1 MEELL
6 LLASLAGEAL
16 NKLTSE
22 TWGGFEMRNH
32 ILKKYHGQSEAV
44 IIPEHVC
51 GIAPDAF
58 NRCSHVTSVKIPEHV
73 TYIGNNAFFRCENLE
88 KVNIPKSI
96 TLIDFMTFYKC
107 YNLKSITIPEGV
119 TSIGSSAFSDC
130 IRLTSITIPESVEFI
145 GRMAF
150 WCCESL
156 TELHIP
162 DSVTSIGNGAFYK
175 CKNLKSIT
183 LPKNL
188 TSIADDVFDGCIS
201 LKSLTIPE
209 SVTTVGEMAFYR
221 CVKLEELHLPEN
233 LVSIGSNAFYDCDSL
248 KYLTLGK
255 IRLHAEDAVYEQFEL
270 IRNKDYSVQ
279 INPEIKYDIIAQM
292 YMYDIDT
299 KGTYHFIQYRS
310 IKMIKLMIQKNYT
323 KAVEKILLADELI
336 TKENIDEFIL
346 YAIAQ
351 QSYEIQVLLMEYK
364 TKQHWYDDMQTTI
377 QKKFEL

>member
-1 MEELL
+1 MEEFLF
-6 LLASLAGEAL
+6 LASLAGDVL
-16 NKLTSE
+16 NKLTTE
-22 TWGGFEMRNH
+22 TWDNFEIRNH

-44 IIPEHVC
+44 IIPKHIR

-58 NRCSHVTSVKIPEHV
+58 NRCTHVRSVKMPEHV
-73 TYIGNNAFFRCENLE
+73 EYIGNNAFFRCENLE

-175 CKNLKSIT
+175 CKSLKSIT
-183 LPKNL
+183 LPKKL
-188 TSIADDVFDGCIS
+188 TCIADDVFESCIS
-201 LKSLTIPE
+201 LKSLMIPE
-209 SVTTVGEMAFYR
+209 NVTSIGNMAFYR
-221 CVKLEELHLPEN
+221 CEKLEELHLPEH
-233 LVSIGSNAFYDCDSL
+233 LVSIGEHAFYDCKSL
-248 KYLTLGK
+248 KYITFGK
-255 IRLHAEDAVYEQFEL
+255 IQLHADVPVYEQFKL

-292 YMYDIDT
+292 YMHEIDT

-310 IKMIKLMIQKNYT
+310 IKMIKLMIQKNYI
-323 KAVEKILLADELI
+323 KAVEKILLSDELI
-336 TKENIDEFIL
+336 TKENIDNLIL
-346 YAIAQ
+346 YAIEQ
-351 QSYEIQVLLMEYK
+351 QSYEIQVLLMDYK
-364 TKQHWYDDMQTTI
+364 TKHHWYDDMQTTI
-377 QKKFEL
+377 QKKFNL